1 MTNSKNIA
9 RIAIVAIVLALG
21 TAGIVTAI
29 GQGAYAQLTC
39 EKRKCKCDAGKHNA
53 CVITDFKPSFCPTER

>member
-29 GQGAYAQLTC
+29 GQGAYAQLVKK
-39 EKRKCKCDAGKHNA
+39 ENA
-53 CVITDFKPSFCPTER
+53 KVTQENMPVS

>member
-29 GQGAYAQLTC
+29 GQGAL
-39 EKRKCKCDAGKHNA
+39 HNLLVKKENA
-53 CVITDFKPSFCPTER
+53 KVTQENIMPVS